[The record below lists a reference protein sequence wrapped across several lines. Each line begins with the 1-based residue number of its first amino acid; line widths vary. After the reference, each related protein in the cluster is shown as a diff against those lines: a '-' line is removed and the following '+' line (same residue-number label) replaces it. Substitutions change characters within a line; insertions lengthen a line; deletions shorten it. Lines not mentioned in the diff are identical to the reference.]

1 MMQREVSA
9 KKYYEMIAHNVHKG
23 DPYSIKF
30 KNDPIRY
37 VGIPVLDLTAKE
49 QDAFSFHITGPEK
62 NKGMIKK
69 SIGDIESM
77 EQL

>member
-1 MMQREVSA
+1 MTEKEATTR
-9 KKYYEMIAHNVHKG
+9 KYYEMIAQNVHKG

-49 QDAFSFHITGPEK
+49 QDAFSFRITEPEK
-62 NKGMIKK
+62 NKGMVKK

>member
-1 MMQREVSA
+1 MMEREAST
-9 KKYYEMIAHNVHKG
+9 KKYYEMIAQNVHKG

-49 QDAFSFHITGPEK
+49 EDRFSFHIMEPEK
-62 NKGMIKK
+62 NKGIVKK

>member
-1 MMQREVSA
+1 MNEKEA
-9 KKYYEMIAHNVHKG
+9 KTRKYYEMIAQNVHKG

-49 QDAFSFHITGPEK
+49 EDAFSFHITEPEK
-62 NKGMIKK
+62 NKGMAKK